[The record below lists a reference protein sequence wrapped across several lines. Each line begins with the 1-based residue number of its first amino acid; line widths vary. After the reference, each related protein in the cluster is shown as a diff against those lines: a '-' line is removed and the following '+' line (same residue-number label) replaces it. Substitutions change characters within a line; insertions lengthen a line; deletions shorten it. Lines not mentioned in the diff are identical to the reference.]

1 MLVSDSMR
9 EPLDCLSGVVQCCLV
24 RPEVYGMME
33 KVVEN
38 MVMSH
43 SAPMQTTCKN
53 LLVDFLLTYPMTT
66 ESVEH
71 FIHFLVKNLS
81 YEESSGRLLVVQAL
95 RLILQRFDP

>member
-1 MLVSDSMR
+1 
-9 EPLDCLSGVVQCCLV
+9 
-24 RPEVYGMME
+24 ME

-66 ESVEH
+66 DSVEH

-81 YEESSGRLLVVQAL
+81 YEDSSGRLLVVQAL
-95 RLILQRFDP
+95 RLILQRFDPQIIDHYALVIYYSLIVQYLNEEHPLSKT